1 MSRDEF
7 SKYAAERRPW
17 FSWYEEL
24 VERAFTNAQAPPE
37 TQQQSEVLV
46 RAA

>member
-1 MSRDEF
+1 MSREEF

-17 FSWYEEL
+17 FSFYEEL
-24 VERAFTNAQAPPE
+24 VERAFASAQTRSE
-37 TQQQSEVLV
+37 TGDQTQLLQ